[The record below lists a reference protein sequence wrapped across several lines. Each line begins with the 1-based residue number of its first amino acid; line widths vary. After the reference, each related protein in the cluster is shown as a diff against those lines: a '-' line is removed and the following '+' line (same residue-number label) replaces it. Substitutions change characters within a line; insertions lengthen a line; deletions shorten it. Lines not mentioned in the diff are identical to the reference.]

1 MSFSDAI
8 TLFGVMAILALI
20 PGVSVLTVS
29 ARAASFG
36 LVHGIAATLG
46 IVAGDVIF
54 IAIAIFG
61 LSVLAEAM
69 GELFVLIKYLG
80 GAYLIWLGIMLWL
93 SIPKVVKTEL
103 KPEAPLLSSFMA
115 GLLITLGDQK
125 AILFY
130 LGFLPAFIDL
140 SAVTYM
146 DAGLV
151 ILMAALAIGT
161 AKLGYALIAIKAGR
175 FINSGASRALNITAG
190 SIMAAV
196 GVFLIAKA

>member
-1 MSFSDAI
+1 MNIYDAI
-8 TLFGVMAILALI
+8 ALFGVMAVLALV
-20 PGVSVLTVS
+20 PGVSVLAVS
-29 ARAASFG
+29 ARAAAFG
-36 LVHGIAATLG
+36 FSHGIAATLG

-54 IAIAIFG
+54 IVIAIFG

-80 GAYLIWLGIMLWL
+80 GAYLIWLGIMLWR
-93 SIPKVVKTEL
+93 SIPKVVKTEP
-103 KPEAPLLSSFMA
+103 KSEASLFSSFMA

-140 SAVTYM
+140 SKLSYA

-151 ILMAALAIGT
+151 LLLATMAICL
-161 AKLGYALIAIKAGR
+161 AKLGYALIAVKAGA
-175 FINSGASRALNITAG
+175 FIDSKANQGLNIAAG